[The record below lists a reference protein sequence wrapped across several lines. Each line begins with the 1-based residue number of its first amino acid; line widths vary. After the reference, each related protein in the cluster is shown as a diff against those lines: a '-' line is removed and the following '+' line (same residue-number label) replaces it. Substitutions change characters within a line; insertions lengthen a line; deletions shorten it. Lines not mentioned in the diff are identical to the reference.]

1 MSADERVAMETGV
14 SAATQ
19 PGALVRHARKKI
31 LFVTNTKEY
40 GGAEGH
46 LLELIRRLRGPEL
59 QISILCLESDFF
71 TERLESDLEAEIINC
86 SKTPACLRDWADL
99 FRDLRPDVVVFIYNW
114 FWTLPWMAAVG
125 AWRAGIP
132 RRLSIQHLLTPRSPL
147 PEDLVTQVNAWRSFR
162 RRLARLRGREA
173 RGRPKWMRE
182 LPLCVVASLS
192 TPLELKLSAYLCD
205 KTICVSRALRESVV
219 KEFGFPRWKVK
230 TIYNGV
236 SVSQFIPLQGH
247 KSPVR
252 ERLGIGQDEFV
263 LVCVARL
270 GEQKGIDILLQ
281 TIAQVIR
288 SGVACKCVIVGDGPQ
303 ERTVGPGAGNGPDR
317 PCVFRGFPRSTFGPI
332 CKRAPPLYSP
342 PTSEGLPLSILEA
355 MACGLPSIV
364 TDVGGNAEIITHGI
378 HGLIVPRGSVDAG
391 AEAITYL
398 ATHPQE
404 REKMAQMARTRV
416 CEAFDIEKSMAEIK
430 TAYTCLIRAR
440 GVADRGSAILSP

>member
-14 SAATQ
+14 SAAIQ

-40 GGAEGH
+40 GGAERH
-46 LLELIRRLRGPEL
+46 LLELICRLRGPEV

-71 TERLESDLEAEIINC
+71 TERLDSDLEAEIINC
-86 SKTPACLRDWADL
+86 PKTPACLRDWVDL
-99 FRDLRPDVVVFIYNW
+99 FRDLQPDVVVFIYNW

-147 PEDLVTQVNAWRSFR
+147 PEDLVTQVNAWKSFR

-173 RGRPKWMRE
+173 RGRPLWMRE

-252 ERLGIGQDEFV
+252 ERLGIGQDDFV

-281 TIAQVIR
+281 TIAQVVR
-288 SGVACKCVIVGDGPQ
+288 SGVACKCVIVGDGPLKNELLHLAREMGLTGHVFFEGFHEDVRPYLQ
-303 ERTVGPGAGNGPDR
+303 AGSA
-317 PCVFRGFPRSTFGPI
+317 FI
-332 CKRAPPLYSP
+332 L
-342 PTSEGLPLSILEA
+342 TSHMEGLPLSILEA

-378 HGLIVPRGSVDAG
+378 HGLIVPRGSVEAG

-404 REKMAQMARTRV
+404 RGKMAQMARTRV
-416 CEAFDIEKSMAEIK
+416 CEAFDIEKSMAEIRR
-430 TAYTCLIRAR
+430 LI
-440 GVADRGSAILSP
+440 LT

>member
-14 SAATQ
+14 SAAIQ
-19 PGALVRHARKKI
+19 PGALARHARKKI
-31 LFVTNTKEY
+31 LFVTNTREY
-40 GGAEGH
+40 GGAERH
-46 LLELIRRLRGPEL
+46 LLELIRRLRGPEV

-71 TERLESDLEAEIINC
+71 TERLESNLEAEIINC
-86 SKTPACLRDWADL
+86 QKTPACLRDWVDL
-99 FRDLRPDVVVFIYNW
+99 FRDLQSDVVVFVYNW

-132 RRLSIQHLLTPRSPL
+132 RRLSIQHLLTPRTPL
-147 PEDLVTQVNAWRSFR
+147 PEDLVAQVNAWKSFR
-162 RRLARLRGREA
+162 RRLARLRGRES
-173 RGRPKWMRE
+173 RGRPSWMRE

-205 KTICVSRALRESVV
+205 KTICVSRALRESLV
-219 KEFGFPRWKVK
+219 KEFGFPQWKVK

-236 SVSQFIPLQGH
+236 SISQFIPPQGH

-288 SGVACKCVIVGDGPQ
+288 SGVVCKCVIVGDGPLKNELLDLARELGLTGHVFFEGFREDVRPYLQ
-303 ERTVGPGAGNGPDR
+303 AGSA
-317 PCVFRGFPRSTFGPI
+317 FI
-332 CKRAPPLYSP
+332 L
-342 PTSEGLPLSILEA
+342 TSHMEGLPLSILEA

-404 REKMAQMARTRV
+404 RGKMAQMARTRV
-416 CEAFDIEKSMAEIK
+416 CEAFDIEKSMAEIRR
-430 TAYTCLIRAR
+430 LI
-440 GVADRGSAILSP
+440 LT